1 MTRPSRRELERRLE
15 ELEADTHADTAEY
28 DRDPLTPEE
37 TRALAEL
44 FDVDPWD
51 TNDTDAGDALAAI
64 HRRTGTDR

>member
-1 MTRPSRRELERRLE
+1 MTRPSKRELERRLE
-15 ELEADTHADTAEY
+15 ELEADTADTAEY

-37 TRALAEL
+37 KDALADV

-64 HRRTGTDR
+64 HRRTATDR